1 MQKVVISEPLRTA
14 IGSFGGTLKDTSTVK
29 LGSTV
34 IKEILK
40 RTNVDPKEIDDC
52 IMGSILTAGQ
62 GMNTSRQ
69 IALDAGL
76 PIETPA
82 FTINRVCGSG
92 VQSIALAAQAIKA
105 GDAEA
110 IIAGGVENMNQ
121 APFYLN
127 KARYG
132 YKMGMPKEEIVD
144 GMVYDGLWDIFN
156 DYHMGVTAENLAEAY
171 NISRE
176 EQDQFAYKSQVK
188 YKAAMEEGKFKNE
201 VVPVMIPQRRAD
213 PIPFEIDEHPKG
225 NTTIEGLSKL
235 RPAFKKDG
243 TVTAGNASGINDGAA
258 AVLVTSDEKSKEL
271 GLKPVASIISY
282 AVAGVDPSIMGIG
295 PVPAIQKALDKAGLS
310 LDDIDLFE
318 LNEAFAAQSLAVLR
332 DLPIPEDRI
341 NVNGG
346 AIALGHPIG
355 ASGTRILV
363 TLLHEMKRR
372 KDAKRGL
379 ASLCIG
385 GGMGIA
391 IIVEKI

>member
-1 MQKVVISEPLRTA
+1 
-14 IGSFGGTLKDTSTVK
+14 
-29 LGSTV
+29 
-34 IKEILK
+34 
-40 RTNVDPKEIDDC
+40 
-52 IMGSILTAGQ
+52 
-62 GMNTSRQ
+62 
-69 IALDAGL
+69 
-76 PIETPA
+76 
-82 FTINRVCGSG
+82 
-92 VQSIALAAQAIKA
+92 
-105 GDAEA
+105 
-110 IIAGGVENMNQ
+110 
-121 APFYLN
+121 
-127 KARYG
+127 
-132 YKMGMPKEEIVD
+132 MGMPKEEIVD

-201 VVPVMIPQRRAD
+201 IVPVMIPQRRAD

-225 NTTIEGLSKL
+225 NTTIETLSKL

-271 GLKPVASIISY
+271 GLNPVASVVSY

-295 PVPAIQKALDKAGLS
+295 PVPAIQKALDKAELS

-332 DLPIPEDRI
+332 DLPIPEDKI

-363 TLLHEMKRR
+363 TLLHEMK
-372 KDAKRGL
+372 KREDVKLGL

>member
-105 GDAEA
+105 GDAET

-201 VVPVMIPQRRAD
+201 IVPVMIPQRRAD

-295 PVPAIQKALDKAGLS
+295 PVPAIQKALDKAELS

-332 DLPIPEDRI
+332 DLPIPEDKI

-379 ASLCIG
+379 AALCIG

>member
-105 GDAEA
+105 GDAET

-201 VVPVMIPQRRAD
+201 IVPVMIPQRRAD

-271 GLKPVASIISY
+271 GLKSVASIISY

-295 PVPAIQKALDKAGLS
+295 PVPAIQKALDKAELS

-332 DLPIPEDRI
+332 DLPIPEDKI

-363 TLLHEMKRR
+363 TLLHEMK
-372 KDAKRGL
+372 KREDVKLGL